1 MCGGRNAEVYSTM
14 SEILQANI
22 FFFITSIAV
31 IVFTFLLS
39 VALFHFIKILR
50 SVRRIMERIESESEA
65 IANDVERLRVWV
77 TEESFFSRFFTS
89 SRNSTKEDEAEHP
102 PRSSRSA
109 RKTQPKQ
116 RTELHIKNEE

>member
-1 MCGGRNAEVYSTM
+1 MCGGRNAKVYSTM

-39 VALFHFIKILR
+39 VALFHFIKILK
-50 SVRRIMERIESESEA
+50 SVRKIMERVEAESEA
-65 IANDVERLRVWV
+65 IADDVERLRVWV

-89 SRNSTKEDEAEHP
+89 SRNSTKEDEAERP
-102 PRSSRSA
+102 SRSSKSA
-109 RKTQPKQ
+109 RKAQSKQ
-116 RTELHIKNEE
+116 RTELRIKNEE

>member
-1 MCGGRNAEVYSTM
+1 M

-39 VALFHFIKILR
+39 VALFHFIKILK
-50 SVRRIMERIESESEA
+50 SVRKIMERVEVESEA
-65 IANDVERLRVWV
+65 IADDVERLRVFI

-89 SRNSTKEDEAEHP
+89 SRHSTNEEEERP
-102 PRSSRSA
+102 RRSSGSTQ
-109 RKTQPKQ
+109 KTQSRPRP
-116 RTELHIKNEE
+116 RTELRIKNEE